1 MFSRVK
7 SRILQSKRAC
17 LLISGSL
24 HTVTGLSA
32 ACYTETW
39 PGISILFLLHAYSL
53 FLFLRLT
60 LIDPG
65 YILPRS
71 EDYKRNVVFNNCQYR
86 IVEANG
92 HTVARVIST
101 KEKTTIE
108 AFCHFCKIFK
118 PVDTAHCRDCKKCV
132 MQMDHHCP
140 WMANCVGAR
149 NYAEFLCFLTVEL
162 ARSIFIL
169 CLRFRHM
176 FPVKK
181 WEFVPAISFS
191 PCSVVSCLSGVQALA
206 HACVFVFLWG
216 YFMTLL
222 VRGTSSRKF
231 CLGRKYAPLPASA
244 PPRISD
250 SSLLPPEYIA
260 G

>member
-1 MFSRVK
+1 MFARLR
-7 SRILQSKRAC
+7 SRILQSKQAC
-17 LLISGSL
+17 LLVSGSL
-24 HTVTGLSA
+24 HMTTGLSV

-39 PGISILFLLHAYSL
+39 PDISVLFLLHAYSL

-101 KEKTTIE
+101 KEKTTVE

-118 PVDTAHCRDCKKCV
+118 PVDTTHCRDCKRCV
-132 MQMDHHCP
+132 MKMDHHCP

-162 ARSIFIL
+162 ARSAFL
-169 CLRFRHM
+169 LFLRFRHLL
-176 FPVKK
+176 PIPN
-181 WEFVPAISFS
+181 WEFEFAFS
-191 PCSVVSCLSGVQALA
+191 MSPYFILSCFSGVLALS
-206 HACVFVFLWG
+206 HVCLFVFLWG
-216 YFMTLL
+216 YFMVLL
-222 VRGTSSRKF
+222 IRGISSRRF
-231 CLGRKYAPLPASA
+231 CLNRKYASLPASA

-250 SSLLPPEYIA
+250 SSLLPPEYMA
-260 G
+260 